1 MTDEPSCPECGS
13 TIRPSDAVARHPD
26 GICHA
31 RCIPIPEALPEGKD
45 DEAKP
50 PT

>member
-26 GICHA
+26 GLCHA
-31 RCIPIPEALPEGKD
+31 RCLPILESRAESTD
-45 DEAKP
+45 DAP